1 MWLLANPFFLSME
14 VMSGMYCPYCG
25 RKMVEKVHGIGYG
38 IYECKHCD
46 MEAVVTVDTFE
57 QQTEIVLREVK
68 RK

>member
-1 MWLLANPFFLSME
+1 
-14 VMSGMYCPYCG
+14 MYCPYCG
-25 RKMVEKVHGIGYG
+25 RKMVEKVHGVDYG
-38 IYECKHCD
+38 VYVCKHCD